1 MKRCWPIS
9 LLGGSW
15 STPVFFVLPGVF
27 LAFDFLYSSLTSGE
41 ENERAARIA
50 NPVYDHGF
58 AANFDGHDV
67 WGDLR
72 YSLATNSLG
81 FKDASVRDV
90 PLKPD
95 SRRILLIGDSFP
107 EAIGMSFEDSFVGQ
121 LYRTGQQRSEK
132 LEFLNA
138 AQHKN
143 LIKKGIMGRIYA
155 HLISLD
161 NFARLLERKFGGK
174 AGQGLSPTK
183 PA

>member
-1 MKRCWPIS
+1 MSDGSVSQSRLSS
-9 LLGGSW
+9 LLGYFTLRRALV
-15 STPVFFVLPGVF
+15 STGIFFYCLGLF

-138 AQHKN
+138 GVASYSP
-143 LIKKGIMGRIYA
+143 RIYYKKYQ
-155 HLISLD
+155 IS
-161 NFARLLERKFGGK
+161 A
-174 AGQGLSPTK
+174 
-183 PA
+183 